1 MDISVILFL
10 KTKLCLYFKITWSR
24 FKCQLFWFFLR

>member
-10 KTKLCLYFKITWSR
+10 KTKYVYTLKLLEADLNVNCFG
-24 FKCQLFWFFLR
+24 